1 LYTLHHL
8 RPPNYLSTSIYSYI
22 TVVHYRKGVASPS
35 IDSPRCHHRL
45 PTCLLAIQN
54 VTSLPRPCRPHRRL
68 PRSSITSGASCR
80 YRNAEGSGPRA
91 ISHLP
96 RGCVPVMNPRPHLA
110 LSFAHRRRLL
120 FIFRRLYHAA
130 CRTAKPAQ
138 TCARVTH
145 STLPVP
151 MPSRSNVRRGGLS
164 SQIIVSSRLR
174 TKAYLS
180 TNSRYRHCRPR
191 ELLVDVPV
199 RARK

>member
-68 PRSSITSGASCR
+68 PRSSITSG
-80 YRNAEGSGPRA
+80 
-91 ISHLP
+91 
-96 RGCVPVMNPRPHLA
+96 GCVPVMNPRPHLA

-191 ELLVDVPV
+191 ELPVDVPV